1 MVNKKIL
8 LLHDAVIGGAP
19 PDEQDTLVQVSQIGS
34 ALRRLGCDVC
44 TLAFD
49 GNLSTLEATLRKKPA
64 DLLFNV
70 VETFWGSRFL
80 HTIPLLCAQLGI
92 PITGGNASSLFL
104 TGDKLL
110 AKRLMQL
117 KDIPTPRWVDDSEYN
132 TLSSFLGR
140 TLICKPREE
149 EASVGITDDS
159 VFTCNTSDELRIRCN
174 DAIHRKMIIEE
185 YIEGRECNI
194 SIASFNGFVRVFP
207 IAEMIFTDYPEG
219 KPHIVGYEAKW
230 DEQSFA
236 YHHTIRS
243 FAFVQGEPILS
254 RRLEELVLSCWQL
267 FDCSGY
273 GRVDLRID
281 REGNPF
287 VLEINMNPCLT
298 DDSGF
303 IAACAEASMSYDEVI
318 RMIIEEALRG

>member
-1 MVNKKIL
+1 MVNREIL
-8 LLHDAVIGGAP
+8 LLHDAVIEGAP

-34 ALRRLGCDVC
+34 ALRRLGCAVR

-49 GNLSTLEATLRKKPA
+49 GDLSALEANLRKKPT

-70 VETFWGSRFL
+70 VETFHGSRFL

-92 PITGGNASSLFL
+92 PVTGGNASSLFL

-110 AKRLMQL
+110 AKRLMVL
-117 KDIPTPRWVDDSEYN
+117 KGIPTPRWVEDRESDAWP
-132 TLSSFLGR
+132 SFLGK

-149 EASVGITDDS
+149 EASVGITDES
-159 VFTCNTSDELRIRCN
+159 VFTCNTSDELRMRYD
-174 DAIHRKMIIEE
+174 DAVRGKMILEE

-194 SIASFNGFVRVFP
+194 SVTSSGKAVHVFP
-207 IAEMIFTDYPEG
+207 IAEMVFTDYPEG
-219 KPHIVGYEAKW
+219 KPRIVGYEAKW
-230 DEQSFA
+230 DEHSFA
-236 YHHTIRS
+236 YHHTVRS
-243 FAFVQGEPILS
+243 FAFAQREPALA
-254 RRLEELVLSCWQL
+254 RRLEELAVSCWHL
-267 FDCSGY
+267 FDCTGY

-281 REGNPF
+281 SAGTPF

-303 IAACAEASMSYDEVI
+303 IAACAQASMSYDEAI